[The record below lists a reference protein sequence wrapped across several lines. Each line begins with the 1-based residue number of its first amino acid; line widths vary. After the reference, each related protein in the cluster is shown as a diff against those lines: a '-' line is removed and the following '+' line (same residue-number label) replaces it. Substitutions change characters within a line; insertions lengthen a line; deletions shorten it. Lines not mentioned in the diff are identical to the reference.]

1 MSSYLK
7 GIANRVNGVDKKSF
21 TKELDIENLVP
32 SKNNFYGIR
41 EIEEL
46 AQSIKENGLIHN
58 LVVRKMDNGTYE
70 IISGE
75 RRYTAL
81 KKLEYKKVPCQIRD
95 INDLD
100 AELMLIHANLD
111 SRELTPTEKME
122 GIKRLESIYKQK
134 RKNGEKLEGKTRDLI
149 GKDLGLSGVQVG
161 RYRKVDKDLIP
172 ELKEKLNKEDITLTQ
187 AHTLS
192 SLTKE
197 EQQIIHDE
205 IKDLNTKDHKLEV
218 DILVQGIKQP
228 VERKEDKEL
237 LDEMYSKSKSKKDI
251 VVSSNAKIA
260 DEKEIKKNSLGNK
273 FLKKAEKS
281 QDYVG
286 TIREQ
291 IAKIMEYD
299 SHPTIVISDDRI
311 KAFFYKVEQITI
323 LEKEIQA
330 VSSGSVLNLYTRN
343 IIEINEIPEINE
355 TLFKMSAYRIN
366 EGIYLYFENYNH
378 EMKYL
383 TRRGLVEI
391 NDNI

>member
-1 MSSYLK
+1 MSYLK
-7 GIANRVNGVDKKSF
+7 GIANRVNGVEKNSF
-21 TKELDIENLVP
+21 TKELDINSLVP
-32 SKNNFYGIR
+32 SKNNFYGLR

-46 AQSIKENGLIHN
+46 ATSIKENGLMHN

-81 KKLEYKKVPCQIRD
+81 KKLGYEKVPCQIKE

-100 AELMLIHANLD
+100 AELMLIHANLEQ
-111 SRELTPTEKME
+111 RELTQTEKME
-122 GIKRLESIYKQK
+122 GIKRLENIYKQK

-161 RYRKVDKDLIP
+161 RYKKVDKDLIP

-197 EQQIIHDE
+197 EQKTIHDE
-205 IKDLNTKDHKLEV
+205 IKDLNTKEHKLEV

-237 LDEMYSKSKSKKDI
+237 LDEMYSKPKSKQDI
-251 VVSSNAKIA
+251 VVSNGVKIA
-260 DEKEIKKNSLGNK
+260 DEKENNIDYK
-273 FLKKAEKS
+273 EK
-281 QDYVG
+281 YIG

-291 IAKIMEYD
+291 IAKIAEYD
-299 SHPTIVISDDRI
+299 SHPTIIIADDRI

-330 VSSGSVLNLYTRN
+330 VSNGSVLNLYTKN
-343 IIEINEIPEINE
+343 ILETNKIPNINE
-355 TLFKMSAYRIN
+355 TLFKMSAYEIN
-366 EGIYLYFENYNH
+366 EGVYLYFENYNH
-378 EMKYL
+378 EMNYL
-383 TRRGLVEI
+383 TKRGLVEI
-391 NDNI
+391 DDNI

>member
-7 GIANRVNGVDKKSF
+7 GIANRVNGVEKKSF
-21 TKELDIENLVP
+21 TKELDIDSLVP

-46 AQSIKENGLIHN
+46 AASIKENGLMHN
-58 LVVRKMDNGTYE
+58 LVVRDIGGGTYE

-81 KKLEYKKVPCQIRD
+81 KKLGYEKVPCQIRE

-100 AELMLIHANLD
+100 AELMLIHANLEQ
-111 SRELTPTEKME
+111 RELTAIEKME
-122 GIKRLESIYKQK
+122 GIKRLKAIYNQK
-134 RKNGEKLEGKTRDLI
+134 RAKGEKLNGKTRDLI

-161 RYRKVDKDLIP
+161 RYQKVDKDLIP
-172 ELKEKLNKEDITLTQ
+172 ELKDKLDKEDITLTQ

-197 EQQIIHDE
+197 EQRVIHDE
-205 IKDLNTKDHKLEV
+205 IKDLNTKEHKLEV

-237 LDEMYSKSKSKKDI
+237 LDEMYSKTDSKKDI
-251 VVSSNAKIA
+251 VVFNGAKIA
-260 DEKEIKKNSLGNK
+260 DEKENNIDHK
-273 FLKKAEKS
+273 EK
-281 QDYVG
+281 YIG

-291 IAKIMEYD
+291 IAKITEYD

-311 KAFFYKVEQITI
+311 KAFFYKVERITI

-330 VSSGSVLNLYTRN
+330 VSNGTVLNLYTRN
-343 IIEINEIPEINE
+343 IVEINEIPEISE
-355 TLFKMSAYRIN
+355 TVFKMAGYKLN

>member
-7 GIANRVNGVDKKSF
+7 GIANRVNGVEKNSF
-21 TKELDIENLVP
+21 TKELDINSLVP

-46 AQSIKENGLIHN
+46 AASIKENGLMHN
-58 LVVRKMDNGTYE
+58 LVVRDICNGTYE

-81 KKLEYKKVPCQIRD
+81 KKLGYEKVPCQIRD

-100 AELMLIHANLD
+100 AELMLIHANLEQ
-111 SRELTPTEKME
+111 RELTPTEKME
-122 GIKRLESIYKQK
+122 GIKRLENIYKQK

-161 RYRKVDKDLIP
+161 RYKKVDKDLIP
-172 ELKEKLNKEDITLTQ
+172 ELKEKLDKEDITLTQ

-205 IKDLNTKDHKLEV
+205 IKDLNTRDHKIEM

-237 LDEMYSKSKSKKDI
+237 LDAMYSKTDSKNDI
-251 VVSSNAKIA
+251 VVFNGAKIA
-260 DEKEIKKNSLGNK
+260 DEKENNIDHK
-273 FLKKAEKS
+273 EK
-281 QDYVG
+281 YIG

-291 IAKIMEYD
+291 IAKIAEYD

-343 IIEINEIPEINE
+343 IVEINEIPEINE

-378 EMKYL
+378 EMKHL
-383 TRRGLVEI
+383 TKRGLVEI
-391 NDNI
+391 DDNI

>member
-21 TKELDIENLVP
+21 TKELDIYSLVP

-46 AQSIKENGLIHN
+46 AASIKENGLMHN
-58 LVVRKMDNGTYE
+58 LVVRDIGNGKYE

-81 KKLEYKKVPCQIRD
+81 KKLGYEKVPCQIRE

-100 AELMLIHANLD
+100 AELMLIHANLEQ
-111 SRELTPTEKME
+111 RELTAIEKME
-122 GIKRLESIYKQK
+122 GIKRLKAIYDQK
-134 RKNGEKLEGKTRDLI
+134 RAKGEKLSGKTRDLI
-149 GKDLGLSGVQVG
+149 GKNLGLSGVQVG
-161 RYRKVDKDLIP
+161 RYQKVDKNLIQ
-172 ELKEKLNKEDITLTQ
+172 ELKDKLDKEDITLTQ

-197 EQQIIHDE
+197 EQKVIHDE
-205 IKDLNTKDHKLEV
+205 IKDLNTKEHKLEV

-228 VERKEDKEL
+228 VEREEDKQL
-237 LDEMYSKSKSKKDI
+237 LEEINNNKSKK
-251 VVSSNAKIA
+251 
-260 DEKEIKKNSLGNK
+260 NSFGYK
-273 FLKKAEKS
+273 FLKKAKKK
-281 QDYVG
+281 QDNEEFKEQYVG

-291 IAKIMEYD
+291 IAKITEYD
-299 SHPTIVISDDRI
+299 SHPTIVIAGDRI

-330 VSSGSVLNLYTRN
+330 VSKGSVLNLYTRN
-343 IIEINEIPEINE
+343 IVETNKIPDINE
-355 TLFKMSAYRIN
+355 TLFKMSAYEIN
-366 EGIYLYFENYNH
+366 EGVYLYFENYNH
-378 EMKYL
+378 EMKFL
-383 TRRGLVEI
+383 TKKGLVEI

>member
-21 TKELDIENLVP
+21 TKELDIYSLVP

-46 AQSIKENGLIHN
+46 TESIKENGLMHN
-58 LVVRKMDNGTYE
+58 LVVRDIGNGKYE

-81 KKLEYKKVPCQIRD
+81 KKLGYEKVPCQIRE

-100 AELMLIHANLD
+100 AELMLIHANLEQ
-111 SRELTPTEKME
+111 RELTPTEKME
-122 GIKRLESIYKQK
+122 GIKRLENIYKQK
-134 RKNGEKLEGKTRDLI
+134 RKNGEKLDGKTRDLI

-161 RYRKVDKDLIP
+161 RYQKVDKDLIP
-172 ELKEKLNKEDITLTQ
+172 ELKDKLDKEDITLTQ

-197 EQQIIHDE
+197 EQKVIHDE

-237 LDEMYSKSKSKKDI
+237 LDEMYSKSKPKKNI
-251 VVSSNAKIA
+251 VMFNGAKIA
-260 DEKEIKKNSLGNK
+260 DEKEKYI
-273 FLKKAEKS
+273 
-281 QDYVG
+281 G

-291 IAKIMEYD
+291 IAKIAEYD

-330 VSSGSVLNLYTRN
+330 ISNGAVLNLYTRN
-343 IIEINEIPEINE
+343 IVGINEIPDINE
-355 TLFKMSAYRIN
+355 TVYKMAGYKLN
-366 EGIYLYFENYNH
+366 EGIYLYFENYDKQ
-378 EMKYL
+378 MKQL
-383 TRRGLVEI
+383 MKRGLIEI
-391 NDNI
+391 DDNI

>member
-7 GIANRVNGVDKKSF
+7 GIANRVNRVEKKSF
-21 TKELDIENLVP
+21 TKELDINSLVP

-41 EIEEL
+41 DIEEL
-46 AQSIKENGLIHN
+46 AASIKENGLMHN
-58 LVVRKMDNGTYE
+58 LVVRDIGNGTYE

-75 RRYTAL
+75 RRCTAL
-81 KKLEYKKVPCQIRD
+81 KKLGYEKVPCQIRD

-100 AELMLIHANLD
+100 AELMLIHANLEQ
-111 SRELTPTEKME
+111 RELTPTEKMD
-122 GIKRLESIYKQK
+122 GIKRLENIYKQK

-161 RYRKVDKDLIP
+161 RYKKVDKDLIP
-172 ELKEKLNKEDITLTQ
+172 ELKDKLDKEDITLTQ

-205 IKDLNTKDHKLEV
+205 IKDLNTKEHKLEV

-228 VERKEDKEL
+228 IERKEDKEL
-237 LDEMYSKSKSKKDI
+237 LDEMYSKTDSKNDI
-251 VVSSNAKIA
+251 VVFNGAKIA

-273 FLKKAEKS
+273 FLKKAKKS

-299 SHPTIVISDDRI
+299 SHPTIIISNDKI
-311 KAFFYKVEQITI
+311 TSIFYDVDHIDI
-323 LEKEIQA
+323 LEKEIRA
-330 VSSGSVLNLYTRN
+330 FFKGSVLDLYTKN
-343 IIEINEIPEINE
+343 ILESSKVPGTNE
-355 TLFKMSAYRIN
+355 TAFKMAGYKLN
-366 EGIYLYFENYNH
+366 EGTYLYFKNYDKQ
-378 EMKYL
+378 MKQL
-383 TRRGLVEI
+383 MKRGLVEI
-391 NDNI
+391 DDNI

>member
-7 GIANRVNGVDKKSF
+7 GIANRVNGVEKKSF
-21 TKELDIENLVP
+21 TKELDINSLVP

-46 AQSIKENGLIHN
+46 AASIQENGLMHN
-58 LVVRKMDNGTYE
+58 LVVRDIGNGTYE

-81 KKLEYKKVPCQIRD
+81 KKLGYEKVPCQIRD

-122 GIKRLESIYKQK
+122 GIKRLENIYKQK

-161 RYRKVDKDLIP
+161 RYKKVDKDLIP

-228 VERKEDKEL
+228 VDRKEDKEL
-237 LDEMYSKSKSKKDI
+237 LDEMYSKSKSKNDI
-251 VVSSNAKIA
+251 VVSSSAKIA
-260 DEKEIKKNSLGNK
+260 DEKENNIDHK
-273 FLKKAEKS
+273 EK
-281 QDYVG
+281 YIG

-291 IAKIMEYD
+291 IAKIAEYD
-299 SHPTIVISDDRI
+299 SHPTIIISNDKITSIFYDVDRI
-311 KAFFYKVEQITI
+311 DI
-323 LEKEIQA
+323 LEKKIRAFFKGALLDLYIKNILE
-330 VSSGSVLNLYTRN
+330 SSKVPGT
-343 IIEINEIPEINE
+343 NE
-355 TLFKMSAYRIN
+355 TVFKMAGYKLN
-366 EGIYLYFENYNH
+366 EGTYLYFKNYDKQ
-378 EMKYL
+378 MKQL
-383 TRRGLVEI
+383 MKRGLVEI
-391 NDNI
+391 DDNI

>member
-1 MSSYLK
+1 MSYLK
-7 GIANRVNGVDKKSF
+7 GIANRVNGVEKNSF
-21 TKELDIENLVP
+21 TKELDIDSLVP

-46 AQSIKENGLIHN
+46 AESIKENGLMHN
-58 LVVRKMDNGTYE
+58 LVVRKIDNGTYE

-81 KKLEYKKVPCQIRD
+81 KKLGYEKVPCQIKE

-100 AELMLIHANLD
+100 AELMLIHANLEQ
-111 SRELTPTEKME
+111 RELTPTEKME
-122 GIKRLESIYKQK
+122 GIKRLENIYKQK

-149 GKDLGLSGVQVG
+149 GKDLGLSGVQIG
-161 RYRKVDKDLIP
+161 RYKKVDKDLIP

-197 EQQIIHDE
+197 EQKIIHDE
-205 IKDLNTKDHKLEV
+205 IKDLNTKEHRLEV

-228 VERKEDKEL
+228 VEREEDKEL
-237 LDEMYSKSKSKKDI
+237 LDEMYSKTDSKKDI
-251 VVSSNAKIA
+251 VVFNGAKIA
-260 DEKEIKKNSLGNK
+260 NEKENNIDYKEKYIGN
-273 FLKKAEKS
+273 
-281 QDYVG
+281 
-286 TIREQ
+286 IREQ
-291 IAKIMEYD
+291 IAKIAEYD

-330 VSSGSVLNLYTRN
+330 VSNGAVLNLYTRN
-343 IIEINEIPEINE
+343 IVEINEIPEISE
-355 TLFKMSAYRIN
+355 TVFKMAGYKLN

-383 TRRGLVEI
+383 TKKGLVEI
-391 NDNI
+391 DDNI

>member
-21 TKELDIENLVP
+21 TRELDIDSLVP
-32 SKNNFYGIR
+32 SKNNFYGLR

-46 AQSIKENGLIHN
+46 AESIKENGLMHN
-58 LVVRKMDNGTYE
+58 LVVRDIGNGKYE

-81 KKLEYKKVPCQIRD
+81 GKLGYEKVPCQIRD

-100 AELMLIHANLD
+100 AELMLIHANLEQ
-111 SRELTPTEKME
+111 RELTPTEKME
-122 GIKRLESIYKQK
+122 GIKRLENIYKQK

-161 RYRKVDKDLIP
+161 RYKKVDKDLIP
-172 ELKEKLNKEDITLTQ
+172 ELKDKLDKEDITLTQ

-192 SLTKE
+192 SLTKK
-197 EQQIIHDE
+197 EQKAIHDE
-205 IKDLNTKDHKLEV
+205 IKDLNTKEHKLEV

-251 VVSSNAKIA
+251 VVFNGAKIA
-260 DEKEIKKNSLGNK
+260 DEKENNIDHK
-273 FLKKAEKS
+273 ER
-281 QDYVG
+281 YIG

-291 IAKIMEYD
+291 IAKIAEYD

-330 VSSGSVLNLYTRN
+330 VSNGAVLNLYTRN
-343 IIEINEIPEINE
+343 IVEINEIPEISE
-355 TLFKMSAYRIN
+355 AVFKMAGYKLN

>member
-7 GIANRVNGVDKKSF
+7 GIANRVNGAEKNSF
-21 TKELDIENLVP
+21 TKELDINSLVP

-46 AQSIKENGLIHN
+46 VESIKENGLMHN
-58 LVVRKMDNGTYE
+58 LVVRDIGNGKYE

-81 KKLEYKKVPCQIRD
+81 KRLGYKKVPCQIRE

-100 AELMLIHANLD
+100 AELMLIHANLEQ
-111 SRELTPTEKME
+111 RELTAIEKME
-122 GIKRLESIYKQK
+122 GIKRLKDIYNQK
-134 RKNGEKLEGKTRDLI
+134 RDKGEKLNGKTRDLI

-161 RYRKVDKDLIP
+161 RYQKVDKDLIP

-205 IKDLNTKDHKLEV
+205 IKDLNTKEHKIEM

-228 VERKEDKEL
+228 IDRKEDKEL
-237 LDEMYSKSKSKKDI
+237 LNEMYSKSKSKKDI
-251 VVSSNAKIA
+251 VVFNGAKIA
-260 DEKEIKKNSLGNK
+260 DEKEKYI
-273 FLKKAEKS
+273 
-281 QDYVG
+281 G

-291 IAKIMEYD
+291 IAKIMKYD

-323 LEKEIQA
+323 LEKEIQV

-343 IIEINEIPEINE
+343 IVEINEIPEIPE

-383 TRRGLVEI
+383 TKRGLVEI
-391 NDNI
+391 DDNI

>member
-21 TKELDIENLVP
+21 TKELDIYSLVP

-46 AQSIKENGLIHN
+46 TESIKENGLMHN
-58 LVVRKMDNGTYE
+58 LVVRDIGNGKYE

-81 KKLEYKKVPCQIRD
+81 KKLGYEKVPCQIRE

-100 AELMLIHANLD
+100 AELMLIHANLEQ
-111 SRELTPTEKME
+111 RELTPTEKME
-122 GIKRLESIYKQK
+122 GIKRLENIYKQK
-134 RKNGEKLEGKTRDLI
+134 RKNGEKLDGKTRDLI
-149 GKDLGLSGVQVG
+149 GKDLGLSGVQIG
-161 RYRKVDKDLIP
+161 RYKKVDKDLIP
-172 ELKEKLNKEDITLTQ
+172 ELKDKLDKEDITLTQ

-197 EQQIIHDE
+197 EQRVIHDE

-237 LDEMYSKSKSKKDI
+237 LDEMYSKTDSKKDI
-251 VVSSNAKIA
+251 VVFNGVKIA
-260 DEKEIKKNSLGNK
+260 DEKENNIDHK
-273 FLKKAEKS
+273 EK
-281 QDYVG
+281 YIG

-291 IAKIMEYD
+291 IAKIAEYD

-323 LEKEIQA
+323 LEKEIQTVLNGA
-330 VSSGSVLNLYTRN
+330 VLNLYTRN
-343 IIEINEIPEINE
+343 IVEINEIPEISE
-355 TLFKMSAYRIN
+355 TVFKMAGYKLN

-383 TRRGLVEI
+383 TRRGL
-391 NDNI
+391 